1 MNEHTRSIIKK
12 MITLLD
18 DYKEGRCNLRTLVD
32 GLEGGLNAIEEKMPE
47 TFQKS
52 WYVHWG
58 GLEQI
63 LAMGTEKARQKEILE
78 DIEALMALLSK
89 F

>member
-1 MNEHTRSIIKK
+1 MNAHTRSIIRK

-18 DYKEGRCNLRTLVD
+18 GYREGKCNFRTLVA

-47 TFQKS
+47 PFQKY

-63 LAMGTEKARQKEILE
+63 LAMGTEQARQKEILE
-78 DIEALMALLSK
+78 DIEALRALLSK